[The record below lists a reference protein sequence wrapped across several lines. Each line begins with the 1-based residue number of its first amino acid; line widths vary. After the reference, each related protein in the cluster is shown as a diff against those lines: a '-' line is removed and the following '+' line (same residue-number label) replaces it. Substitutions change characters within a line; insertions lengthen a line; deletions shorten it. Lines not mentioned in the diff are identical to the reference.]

1 MTKKIRVMVIFGT
14 RPEAIKMAPVLAE
27 LHRQKTLFTPL
38 TVVTGQHKEMLAQ
51 CLDRF
56 KITPD
61 HDLAVM
67 TAGQTLEDV
76 NCSILKGLPAVFDR
90 LRPDVVL
97 VQGDTTTS
105 FATALSA
112 FYHHIPIGHVEAG
125 LRTHAKWNPFPE
137 EMNRHLTGVLADLHF
152 APTEQAKKNLLAE
165 GIPKNRIY
173 MTGNTIVDALQKI
186 IAAQTNR
193 TPPALPDRPTEGI
206 QSQASSRLW
215 LLTLHRR
222 ESFGKPMEGILKTI
236 KQLITRYP
244 DVELIYPV
252 HPNPKVREIAHR
264 LLANKKRIHLLDPV
278 DYFDFVGLQSSAY
291 LILTDSGGVQEEAP
305 SLGKPV
311 LVLRETTERPEGVAA
326 GVARLVGTDPK
337 RIIEEVSR
345 LMDTPRLYRKMVHAV
360 NPYGDGQAAQR
371 IVKVLAE
378 VFGKKGH
385 APVNER

>member
-1 MTKKIRVMVIFGT
+1 MSQKIRVMIVFGT

-38 TVVTGQHKEMLAQ
+38 TVVTGQHREMLAQ

-76 NCSILKGLPAVFDR
+76 NCAILKGLPEVFDR
-90 LRPDVVL
+90 LHPDVVL

-105 FATALSA
+105 FVTALSA

-125 LRTHAKWNPFPE
+125 LRTRDKWNPFPE

-152 APTEQAKKNLLAE
+152 APTEQAQKNLLAE
-165 GIPKNRIY
+165 GIPKDRIY
-173 MTGNTIVDALQKI
+173 LTGNTIVDALHEI
-186 IAAQTNR
+186 MAAQTNGASP
-193 TPPALPDRPTEGI
+193 TLSGRPTARTLAAGGLKPP
-206 QSQASSRLW
+206 SASRLW

-222 ESFGKPMEGILKTI
+222 ESFGKPMEGIFKAMR
-236 KQLITRYP
+236 QLMTRYP
-244 DVELIYPV
+244 DVELIFPV
-252 HPNPKVREIAHR
+252 HPNPKVQETAHR
-264 LLANKKRIHLLDPV
+264 ILANRKRIHLLKPV
-278 DYFDFVGLQSSAY
+278 DYFDFVGLQSASE

-311 LVLRETTERPEGVAA
+311 LVLRETTERPEGVTA
-326 GVARLVGTDPK
+326 GVARLVGTNPK
-337 RIIEEVSR
+337 RIIEEVVR
-345 LMDTPRLYRKMVHAV
+345 LMDNPQLYRKMVRAV
-360 NPYGDGQAAQR
+360 NPYGDGQAAKR
-371 IVKVLAE
+371 IVKILVA
-378 VFGKKGH
+378 VFKKK
-385 APVNER
+385 